1 MNKKPSGRQ
10 YINYA
15 FYKLSSNWYEL
26 SKNKRKNISQK
37 LFNILEDYEK
47 KLILNLYSTLGIR
60 AECDFMIWRVSE
72 KLELFERMTYEIM
85 NSGLGPYITLN
96 HSFLS
101 MTKHSQYVSKNKSVA
116 QEGVR
121 IKISPKKRKYLI
133 VS

>member
-1 MNKKPSGRQ
+1 MEDN
-10 YINYA
+10 ILTTL

-72 KLELFERMTYEIM
+72 KLE
-85 NSGLGPYITLN
+85 
-96 HSFLS
+96 
-101 MTKHSQYVSKNKSVA
+101 
-116 QEGVR
+116 
-121 IKISPKKRKYLI
+121 I
-133 VS
+133 V